1 MIRKPFEV
9 KIDSTQQLH
18 SPNSNKGGGADAAT
32 LGGPLVMLVV
42 SQSKLRERTMN
53 SRELKKKTI
62 IIIAILFATLFTG
75 VCYSITNSPLNI
87 THYQYAQ
94 IIIDGKEYNQD
105 IAIWP
110 DGKITPGPEDMHDLS
125 IDDFNELFDSGLQNL
140 VVGTGDEGKIELDFG
155 RKLEK
160 KIKDRGIEL
169 IMMDTHDLVK
179 YLNERPK
186 RDFLVLVHLN
196 C

>member
-1 MIRKPFEV
+1 M
-9 KIDSTQQLH
+9 
-18 SPNSNKGGGADAAT
+18 
-32 LGGPLVMLVV
+32 
-42 SQSKLRERTMN
+42 ER
-53 SRELKKKTI
+53 RLKMKAI
-62 IIIAILFATLFTG
+62 ITIAILITASFAG
-75 VCYSITNSPLNI
+75 VCYSVVSSPLNI
-87 THYQYAQ
+87 SHYEYAQ

-125 IDDFNELFDSGLQNL
+125 IDDFNELFDSGLKKL

-160 KIKDRGIEL
+160 KIKNRGIEL
-169 IMMDTHDLVK
+169 IMMDTHDLVN
-179 YLNERPK
+179 YLNERPR

>member
-1 MIRKPFEV
+1 MESRKF
-9 KIDSTQQLH
+9 KMKLII
-18 SPNSNKGGGADAAT
+18 
-32 LGGPLVMLVV
+32 MV
-42 SQSKLRERTMN
+42 S
-53 SRELKKKTI
+53 
-62 IIIAILFATLFTG
+62 ILLTTLFTG
-75 VCYSITNSPLNI
+75 VCYSIANPPLKI
-87 THYQYAQ
+87 THYEYAQ
-94 IIIDGKEYNQD
+94 IIINGKEYNQD

-125 IDDFNELFDSGLQNL
+125 IDNFNELFDSELKKL

-169 IMMDTHDLVK
+169 IMMNTHDLIN